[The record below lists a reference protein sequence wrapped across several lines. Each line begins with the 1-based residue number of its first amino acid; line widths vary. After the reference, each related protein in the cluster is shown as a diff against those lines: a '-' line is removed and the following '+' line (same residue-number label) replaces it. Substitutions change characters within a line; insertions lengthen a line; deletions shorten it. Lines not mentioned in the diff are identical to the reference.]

1 MLVSELVLQPTV
13 IKVAV
18 CGIVN
23 AGKSTLLN
31 ALQDQVVFETGV
43 VRTTKK
49 EKAIQFSEDIE
60 LIDLPGL
67 DANEED
73 NAYTLHYFKKT
84 ADVFLLVHN
93 GQEGE
98 LNAIEMKLFNQV
110 LKERDRVLVV
120 HTHMSNVDK
129 EEKNNIEQIITQQLN
144 RSVLHFYVDSLVYQ
158 KGVKENKKLLQE
170 AGGVDLLKQALLEG
184 VSVFRLSLEKE
195 KEAKKR
201 LDMEQY
207 FLLKQQQLEAI
218 NQGYQMTEERL
229 KYVEEALTESKKF
242 KNDITIKIELSG
254 PGTISLSA
262 RRSNTSKHS
271 SESAVESEAE
281 RIFHEQFVKVY
292 DLIDLHKKKWT
303 QTVRESIRYE
313 QANHSLSY
321 QLEKRM
327 LQRLRQLHHLGESY
341 LSDLAFEWK
350 TIQSVRFSF
359 DEIEQEK
366 GKVNFYGYPSESW
379 ESDLMSSDHYV
390 SCNVNIYESIE
401 YRQGFF
407 GKEKEVSIYDGS
419 FSAAFRELNGDLLSI
434 SREMQHH
441 YEGIADEELA
451 PFKARI
457 ETHIGTVILEL
468 QQLLEEEK
476 TKLLD
481 QLKDFDQQRK
491 NMKKE
496 LKELQRLL

>member
-31 ALQDQVVFETGV
+31 ALQSQVVFETGV
-43 VRTTKK
+43 VRTTKEAK
-49 EKAIQFSEDIE
+49 VIRFSQDIE

-73 NAYTLHYFKKT
+73 DVYTINYLKET

-110 LKERDRVLVV
+110 LKETDRVLVV
-120 HTHMSNVDK
+120 HTHMSNIDK

-158 KGVKENKKLLQE
+158 KGVKESKKLLQE
-170 AGGVDLLKQALLEG
+170 ACGVDLLKQALLEG
-184 VSVFRLSLEKE
+184 VSAFRMSLEKE

-201 LDMEQY
+201 LEMEMH

-218 NQGYQMTEERL
+218 NQGHQMIEERL
-229 KYVEEALTESKKF
+229 KYVEEALTESKRI
-242 KNDITIKIELSG
+242 KNDTTTKIELSS

-313 QANHSLSY
+313 QVDHSLSY

-407 GKEKEVSIYDGS
+407 GKEKEVSSYDGS

-457 ETHIGTVILEL
+457 ETQIGTAMSELKKVLED
-468 QQLLEEEK
+468 EK
-476 TKLLD
+476 IRLSV
-481 QLKDFDQQRK
+481 QLKWFDQQRK

-496 LKELQRLL
+496 LNESQRSL

>member
-1 MLVSELVLQPTV
+1 MYELLLPPKV

-31 ALQDQVVFETGV
+31 ALQNQVVFKTGV
-43 VRTTKK
+43 VRTTKEAK
-49 EKAIQFSEDIE
+49 VIQFSKDIE

-73 NAYTLHYFKKT
+73 DVYTMNYLKET
-84 ADVFLLVHN
+84 ADVFMLVHN

-110 LKERDRVLVV
+110 LKETDRVLVV
-120 HTHMSNVDK
+120 HTHMSNIDK
-129 EEKNNIEQIITQQLN
+129 EEKSNIEKIITQQLN

-170 AGGVDLLKQALLEG
+170 ASGVDLLKKILLES
-184 VSVFRLSLEKE
+184 VSAFRLSLEKE

-201 LDMEQY
+201 SEMEQY
-207 FLLKQQQLEAI
+207 FLLKQQQLEDT
-218 NQGYQMTEERL
+218 NQKHQMTEERL
-229 KYVEEALTESKKF
+229 KYVEEALTESKKV
-242 KNDITIKIELSG
+242 KNGTTIKIELSG

-271 SESAVESEAE
+271 SESAVEAEAE
-281 RIFHEQFVKVY
+281 RIFHDQFVKVY
-292 DLIDLHKKKWT
+292 DAIDLHKKKWT
-303 QTVRESIRYE
+303 ETVRESIRYE
-313 QANHSLSY
+313 QANHSLPY

-327 LQRLRQLHHLGESY
+327 LQLLRQLHHLGESH
-341 LSDLAFEWK
+341 LSELAFQWK
-350 TIQSVRFSF
+350 TIQDVRFLF
-359 DEIEQEK
+359 DEIEKENEK
-366 GKVNFYGYPSESW
+366 TKFYGYPSESW
-379 ESDLMSSDHYV
+379 SSDLMSSDHYV
-390 SCNVNIYESIE
+390 SCNVKIYESTE
-401 YRQGFF
+401 YKRGMF
-407 GKEKEVSIYDGS
+407 GNEREVSTYDGS
-419 FSAAFRELNGDLLSI
+419 FSAAFRELNEDLLSI
-434 SREMQHH
+434 SRDMQRH

-457 ETHIGTVILEL
+457 ETQISTAMSELKKVLED
-468 QQLLEEEK
+468 EK
-476 TKLLD
+476 IRLSV
-481 QLKDFDQQRK
+481 QLKGFDQQRK

-496 LKELQRLL
+496 LNELQRSL

>member
-1 MLVSELVLQPTV
+1 MSKLLLESSV
-13 IKVAV
+13 IKVGI

-31 ALQDQVVFETGV
+31 ALQSQVVFETGV
-43 VRTTKK
+43 VRTTKEAK
-49 EKAIQFSEDIE
+49 VIRFSQDIE

-73 NAYTLHYFKKT
+73 DVYTINYLKET

-110 LKERDRVLVV
+110 LKETDRVLVV
-120 HTHMSNVDK
+120 HTHMMNIDK
-129 EEKNNIEQIITQQLN
+129 EEKSNIEQIITQQLN

-170 AGGVDLLKQALLEG
+170 AGGMDFLKQALLES
-184 VSVFRLSLEKE
+184 VSAFRLSLEKE
-195 KEAKKR
+195 KKAKKR
-201 LDMEQY
+201 SEMEQY
-207 FLLKQQQLEAI
+207 FLLKQQQLEDI
-218 NQGYQMTEERL
+218 NQGHQMIEERL
-229 KYVEEALTESKKF
+229 KYVEEALTESKRI
-242 KNDITIKIELSG
+242 KNDTTTKIELSG

-313 QANHSLSY
+313 QADHSLSY

-407 GKEKEVSIYDGS
+407 SKEKEVSIYDGS

-457 ETHIGTVILEL
+457 ETQIGTAMSELKKVLED
-468 QQLLEEEK
+468 EK
-476 TKLLD
+476 IRLSV
-481 QLKDFDQQRK
+481 QLKWFDQQRK

-496 LKELQRLL
+496 LNESQRSL